1 MSSPWLFS
9 IRARVGAVATKKRP
23 GVLCRL
29 PLMLAMAA
37 SGWAAA
43 PPASGATRQASL
55 LDELPRVAPA
65 HAEAAIAAARS
76 RNELLQLGWLE
87 LFYGTPAEKRAAR
100 VDLAA
105 AARKEPNRA
114 AVAFAQY
121 VLEQSEGQE
130 HASLDAALRVVRLAP
145 DDIAAEVAARA
156 LSGALEMQGTRFID
170 AAPVLREALQRPL
183 RDPATVYMLGKPLLA
198 LVGAPGVT
206 LTQAEGEQL
215 SGRPRPWTLF
225 GPFGRWRNLDFDRA
239 FPIESEA
246 AEAYHDGSR
255 TLQGQPFDA
264 VRGAVEFPADWN
276 NEGIEYAVTWVHV
289 ATPTPVLLRLY
300 SNASV
305 MLLVNGRE
313 VVRNDRRA
321 RYTPATRLA
330 ALELPAGWSRVV
342 IKLGGQADR
351 EFTMMLRSAM
361 GPGLE
366 FQRTPPAGAPLAT
379 MVRSLP
385 PPESLQSWTEARLAQ
400 TPADALALWLDA
412 VWRVQDED
420 APTARLEL
428 QRAVAVAPASAP
440 LWLSLAEADA
450 ALPDAGQSWSAAQ
463 VRTAAGKAL
472 AADPAALPAMERL
485 GRVAE
490 SEGKRSDAAIEY
502 AACAAKG
509 SPECD
514 WSEFRLAARQHWGAE
529 ARLALEHAVAARPS
543 DWDNLLAALA
553 FDTAEGDQA
562 AAQKLETQMAHDV
575 RAQPL
580 LARFDLDHGRAAEA
594 VALLANAVRRDP
606 SSAVLRREYLEA
618 VLRSTAP
625 EADAAARTALQAFPF
640 DAQVAGLVAEIR
652 LAESEQAGIAQL
664 RQSEFQRGALRHA
677 ADFLTDSKFWQ
688 PWYHSAEDVMRE
700 SPGKGEY
707 PNASS
712 VLVLDQMVDRINP
725 DDTRDS
731 YIHQVI
737 RVLDT
742 AGIQL
747 HGDQNIPL
755 GSDLLA
761 IRTIKP
767 DGTTLLPETI
777 SNLSSITMPG
787 LEPGDFI
794 ETEYVMHRGP
804 SSAIPRTLE
813 NDMFFV
819 FNSTREPFH
828 YSDYIVL
835 APQAMPLLVDEERF
849 PQPPVVT
856 THDGWTSR
864 EWLIRKTRLL
874 GREPNM
880 PPEQEL
886 VPKVWVSTPLTWDE
900 ISQYFGDQLFQ
911 LGRSTADMQAE
922 AARLVAGKSDTAAQA
937 RAIFDWVLSNIR
949 PVKGAGLAPAGQYF
963 EDRSGNRM
971 ATFLGLLT
979 AGHVP
984 FDFAVARA
992 VTDNSSLKI
1001 PSLFTFQYPL
1011 IRAGNAWFDLSG
1023 DFAHDDYINPAVRGG
1038 LAVLANRQGDAVF
1051 THVPHAVSTLDGIV
1065 LSVDAEVQPSGDANA
1080 KLTLEFRGPTG
1091 QQVRDS
1097 LNNVPENRLSQVYQ
1111 QLALTTYPNA
1121 STSGGSV
1128 ENLDKPTEP
1137 LIVHIDASVPEFVHR
1152 DGQGWAIEHIVGS
1165 VGLLARYA
1173 SLPSRVFPLIIN
1185 GDSFEE
1191 AHVRIRLSAPFLQ
1204 PQAPAPVDLQN
1215 AFGRFH
1221 AVYQVKGQEL
1231 TLDRSV
1237 ALSAA
1242 SIAPGDYPAF
1252 RQFGEQIDNQDRLQ
1266 VTGTLQK

>member
-1 MSSPWLFS
+1 MSSRGHFVL
-9 IRARVGAVATKKRP
+9 RASLTVRRAGRGLCLPVLLALAAT
-23 GVLCRL
+23 L
-29 PLMLAMAA
+29 
-37 SGWAAA
+37 
-43 PPASGATRQASL
+43 ASGAPAAPGAGRSL
-55 LDELPRVAPA
+55 LDALPRVTPA
-65 HAEAAIAAARS
+65 QAAAAIATARA
-76 RNELLQLGWLE
+76 RGDLLQLGWLE
-87 LFYGTPAEKRAAR
+87 LFYGTPEEKRGAR
-100 VDLAA
+100 ADLDA
-105 AARKEPNRA
+105 AARQEPNRA

-130 HASLDAALRVVRLAP
+130 RASLAAALRVIQLAP
-145 DDIAAEVAARA
+145 DDVAAEVAARA
-156 LSGALEMQGTRFID
+156 LAGTLELQGPGLFA

-183 RDPATVYMLGKPLLA
+183 RDPVTVYMLGKPLPM
-198 LVGAPGVT
+198 LVGAPGVA
-206 LTQAEGEQL
+206 LSAAEAGQL
-215 SGRPRPWTLF
+215 AGRPQPWTLF

-239 FPIESEA
+239 FPVESSTA
-246 AEAYHDGSR
+246 DSYRDGARILS
-255 TLQGQPFDA
+255 GQPFDA
-264 VRGAVEFPADWN
+264 VLGAVAFPADWDN
-276 NEGIEYAVTWVHV
+276 DGIEYAVTYVQ
-289 ATPTPVLLRLY
+289 AAAPTAALVRLY
-300 SNASV
+300 SGASAA
-305 MLLVNGRE
+305 LFVNGRE
-313 VVRNDRRA
+313 VLRNDRRA
-321 RYTPATRLA
+321 GYVPATRLA

-342 IKLGGQADR
+342 VKLGGQADR
-351 EFTMMLRSAM
+351 TFSLLLRSAA
-361 GPGLE
+361 GPANGLQ
-366 FQRTPPAGAPLAT
+366 FQRTPPAGTALASG
-379 MVRSLP
+379 VRSLP
-385 PPESLQSWTEARLAQ
+385 APDSLAHWAEARLAQ
-400 TPADALALWLDA
+400 SPTDALALWLDA
-412 VWRVQDED
+412 VWRIQDED
-420 APTARLEL
+420 AATARLEL
-428 QRAVAVAPASAP
+428 QRAVATAPASAP

-450 ALPDAGQSWSAAQ
+450 LLPDAGQSWAAAQ
-463 VRTAAGKAL
+463 VRVAAGKAL

-490 SEGKRSDAAIEY
+490 SEGKHSDAAAEY

-529 ARLALEHAVAARPS
+529 ARLALQHAVAARPS
-543 DWDNLLAALA
+543 DWENLLSGLA
-553 FDTAEGDQA
+553 FYTAEGDQA
-562 AAQKLETQMAHDV
+562 AARALEQQMARDV
-575 RAQPL
+575 NAQPL
-580 LARFDLDHGRAAEA
+580 LARFDLDHGQAAEA
-594 VALLANAVRRDP
+594 VPMLAAAVGRDA

-618 VLRSTAP
+618 LLRSNAAG
-625 EADAAARTALQAFPF
+625 ADAAARAALSAFPD

-652 LAESEQAGIAQL
+652 LAGSRQAGIAQL
-664 RQSEFQRGALRHA
+664 RQSEFRRGALRHA

-700 SPGKGEY
+700 SPGKEQY

-712 VLVLDQMVDRINP
+712 VLVLDQMVDRLNA
-725 DDTRDS
+725 DATRDS

-747 HGDQNIPL
+747 HGDQNIPP

-767 DGTTLLPETI
+767 DGTTLLPENV

-819 FNSTREPFH
+819 FNSSREPFH

-835 APQAMPLLVDEERF
+835 TPQDMPLLIDEERF
-849 PQPPVVT
+849 PQPPVVS
-856 THDGWTSR
+856 THEGWSAR

-886 VPKVWVSTPLTWDE
+886 VPKVWVSSPLTWDE

-911 LGRSTADMQAE
+911 LGRSTAAMQAE
-922 AARLVAGKSDTAAQA
+922 AARLVAGQPDAALQA
-937 RAIFDWVLSNIR
+937 RALFDWVLANIR

-963 EDRSGNRM
+963 EDRSGNRL
-971 ATFLGLLT
+971 ATFLGLLS
-979 AGHVP
+979 AAHVP

-992 VTDNSSLKI
+992 VTDNASLKI

-1011 IRAGNAWFDLSG
+1011 IRVGDAWFDLGG
-1023 DFAHDDYINPAVRGG
+1023 DFAHEDYINPAVRGG
-1038 LAVLANRQGDAVF
+1038 LAVLANHAGPGVF
-1051 THVPHAVSTLDGIV
+1051 THVPNVVSTLDGIV
-1065 LSVDAEVQPSGDANA
+1065 LDADAQVQPTGDANL

-1091 QQVRDS
+1091 QQVRDW
-1097 LNNVPENRLSQVYQ
+1097 LNNVPENRLPQVYQ

-1121 STSGGSV
+1121 STSGGSI

-1137 LIVHIDASVPEFVHR
+1137 LIVHIDAGVPDFVHR
-1152 DGQGWAIEHIVGS
+1152 DGQTWAIEHIVGS

-1173 SLPSRVFPLIIN
+1173 SLPSRVFPLIIP

-1191 AHVRIRLSAPFLQ
+1191 AHVRVHLPPPFRQ

-1221 AVYQVKGQEL
+1221 AAFRLQGQDL
-1231 TLDRSV
+1231 TFDRSV
-1237 ALSAA
+1237 ALGAA

-1252 RQFGEQIDNQDRLQ
+1252 RLFGEQIDNQDRLQ
-1266 VTGTLQK
+1266 VSGTLQP